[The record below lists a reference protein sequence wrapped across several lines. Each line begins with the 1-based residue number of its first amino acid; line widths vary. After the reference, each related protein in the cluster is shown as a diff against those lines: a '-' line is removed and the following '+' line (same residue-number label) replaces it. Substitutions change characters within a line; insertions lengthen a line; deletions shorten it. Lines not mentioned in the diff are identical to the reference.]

1 MPHCPPVQVAV
12 PFGGAL
18 HAVHAVPPAPHA
30 LGVVPSRHSPAEQQP
45 LHEVLSQ
52 AQVPLTQCCPWPHA
66 PVWQIPPQ
74 PSLAP
79 QVLPAQL
86 GAHPHVPGVP
96 APPHVS
102 GGAQSPPVQHGC
114 PLPPQAPH
122 VIPQIVPLGH
132 TMHATPP
139 APHAP
144 GLVPDA
150 QVTPL
155 QHPEQEVG
163 SQAQLPC
170 TQCCPVPQ
178 APLVH
183 TPLQPSLA
191 PQALPAQ
198 LGVQVANPQ
207 TLGALPPPQ
216 V

>member
-45 LHEVLSQ
+45 LHEV
-52 AQVPLTQCCPWPHA
+52 
-66 PVWQIPPQ
+66 

-79 QVLPAQL
+79 QVLPAQP